1 MTSHHKGK
9 SISWTARVKSKKSGN
24 RPQDNGKWGK
34 AVYTVFSI
42 SIPSEVAQEL
52 DLKPGVET
60 HLALRASITKSPKK
74 KVK

>member
-9 SISWTARVKSKKSGN
+9 STSWTARVKSKKSGN

-42 SIPSEVAQEL
+42 SIPSDAAQEL

-60 HLALRASITKSPKK
+60 HLTLRASIAKPSKK
-74 KVK
+74 KGK